1 MDTLSGFDLGIVHA
15 AQGLGAWLIAPM
27 QLFTFLG
34 REEFYLLLLP
44 ILYWCVSAT
53 LGLRVGMIL
62 LLSAGLN
69 DLLKMAFALPRPYWV
84 DPTVRAL
91 SPETSFGIPSGHAQ
105 NAVAVWGVIASAI
118 GTSVAWT
125 AAIILIILIGLSR
138 IYLGA
143 HFVTDVVAGWV
154 VGVLLLAAFLR
165 WEKPAAAWFR
175 SQGFASQI
183 LAGLALSLAFVAA
196 AAALTAWRDL
206 TSLPAAWLSNARAAS
221 GADIAAIGVQ
231 ASLTTAG
238 TLFGLVVGWAWLAR
252 RGGFSASGT
261 WQRRLLR
268 FLVGGVVLLI
278 LWQGLGAVLPRNDTL
293 PADVLRYGRYALVG
307 AWVTGV
313 APYVFRRLRLAD
325 PAVRPQ
331 RTPKGMNQ

>member
-105 NAVAVWGVIASAI
+105 NAVAVWGVIASTRNSGKADRSSRTMI
-118 GTSVAWT
+118 CSICW
-125 AAIILIILIGLSR
+125 LIS
-138 IYLGA
+138 
-143 HFVTDVVAGWV
+143 
-154 VGVLLLAAFLR
+154 
-165 WEKPAAAWFR
+165 
-175 SQGFASQI
+175 
-183 LAGLALSLAFVAA
+183 
-196 AAALTAWRDL
+196 L
-206 TSLPAAWLSNARAAS
+206 TSAVLASMKGSMTNTVLPASSPRPA
-221 GADIAAIGVQ
+221 
-231 ASLTTAG
+231 
-238 TLFGLVVGWAWLAR
+238 
-252 RGGFSASGT
+252 
-261 WQRRLLR
+261 
-268 FLVGGVVLLI
+268 LI
-278 LWQGLGAVLPRNDTL
+278 
-293 PADVLRYGRYALVG
+293 
-307 AWVTGV
+307 
-313 APYVFRRLRLAD
+313 
-325 PAVRPQ
+325 
-331 RTPKGMNQ
+331 